1 MAATPRDK
9 ALLAGATVLVAASAG
24 FFGWLI
30 QRGEAP
36 FAAVVAELSAQ
47 PYTAAVKEASVAKV
61 DPWSNPAAQSRG
73 RDWIYDAFTP
83 PEIFYNSRSKQF
95 TVKPPSSLA
104 EGEPEEAFGVELVS
118 VRPEVFRLQLIGYA
132 GSEGAWRGTFENFS
146 SGEVFLAT
154 AGQRVPKLGLVIQ
167 SLDVRPQKIAVGE
180 GGSSLQ
186 RVAVAVVRDER
197 SGAETTLNHRERRF
211 TGTVSA
217 FVAATGDRA
226 PREVRAGDVFKV
238 GEASYR
244 VERVE
249 ANPPSI
255 EITKEAA
262 SLAQPDKRTLLPRDP
277 EDKPDGAGS

>member
-1 MAATPRDK
+1 MAVTPRDK
-9 ALLAGATVLVAASAG
+9 ALLAGAAVLVAASAG
-24 FFGWLI
+24 VFGWLI

-36 FAAVVAELSAQ
+36 SAPVVAELSAQ
-47 PYTAAVKEASVAKV
+47 PYIAAVKDAAVAKV
-61 DPWSNPAAQSRG
+61 DAWSNPSAQSRG

-132 GSEGAWRGTFENFS
+132 GSEGAWRGTFENFV
-146 SGEVFLAT
+146 SGEVFLAA

-167 SLDVRPQKIAVGE
+167 SLDVRLQKIQVGE
-180 GGSSLQ
+180 GGSSMQ

-197 SGAETTLNHRERRF
+197 TGAETTLNHRERRF

-226 PREVRAGDVFKV
+226 PREVRVGDVFKA

-255 EITKEAA
+255 EITKESA
-262 SLAQPDKRTLLPRDP
+262 SLAQPDRRTLLPRDP
-277 EDKPDGAGS
+277 EDKPDGASS